1 MRIFIPAFLIGG
13 LLLAACSGP
22 GEPMAGDAET
32 APVSTSSSASPG
44 QFPAD
49 GPLMDRVN
57 YYVTRLRPQLPM
69 PINDATVME
78 SLTQNGLEIE
88 LHYQVV
94 DRSVTRRQMEAWLAD
109 NAPPNTCNNQM
120 TAQMVRDGA
129 SFRYTYSGG
138 SLSQPISRVVTRC

>member
-13 LLLAACSGP
+13 LLLAACSEP
-22 GEPMAGDAET
+22 GEPMMGDAET
-32 APVSTSSSASPG
+32 APVSTASNPSPG
-44 QFPAD
+44 EFPSD
-49 GPLMDRVN
+49 GPVMDRVS

-78 SLTQNGLEIE
+78 SVTQNGLEIE

-94 DRSVTRRQMEAWLAD
+94 DRSVTRPQMEAWLAD

-138 SLSQPISRVVTRC
+138 SLSQPVSRVVTRC

>member
-1 MRIFIPAFLIGG
+1 
-13 LLLAACSGP
+13 
-22 GEPMAGDAET
+22 
-32 APVSTSSSASPG
+32 
-44 QFPAD
+44 
-49 GPLMDRVN
+49 VN

-78 SLTQNGLEIE
+78 SVTQNGLEIE

-94 DRSVTRRQMEAWLAD
+94 DRSITRPQLETWLAD
-109 NAPPNTCNNQM
+109 NAPPNTCNIQM